1 MNKFPGRLKAL
12 RVEHNMSQHELA
24 DLIDTTTGVISKYER
39 GVTTPSVERLVRL
52 ADIFH
57 ASCDH
62 MLGRDQ
68 YAGMPR
74 ARHRR

>member
-57 ASCDH
+57 ASCDY

-68 YAGMPR
+68 YVGKA
-74 ARHRR
+74 